1 MENVFGNWIARH
13 LERWRWLLLLIGV
26 VMGAAS
32 LPLSRT
38 LRLDWQ
44 LDRMFP
50 PGDALVESY
59 HRLEDRFGGNEVVI
73 AVYRDPELWN
83 ASGVGLERL
92 AVVTEQLSK
101 VDGVAAVLSLAELHR
116 ILEQMRAPLKLLRFG
131 TAVES
136 STVPLLDKNDRLA
149 QALLDVF
156 AGYTHQRDSQFVAVA
171 CLLAPSK
178 KTDSENAQPTKSSES
193 LHATIDNLKAIIQS
207 VEKPAGMGLIAGEPV
222 MVVEGFQLV
231 QRDGL
236 RLGITSTILLTMV
249 LFICFRSVRWTLIP
263 LAIVHW
269 SVVVTQAILVLL
281 DLELTMVSSML
292 TAIVTV
298 IGVATTMH
306 LLLRYQ
312 DIRRRGASRNDA
324 LREALAA
331 LIVPI
336 ALACVTDAVGFI
348 SLMAA
353 NVGPVRDFGLM
364 MAIGSLVVLLSIL
377 MLVPGLA
384 LIGKWDSDPHI
395 PKSDLAVRMLLRK
408 LLDAVLAHRRGGVI
422 ALLLVTVLALIGGA
436 RMQVETDF
444 TKNFYASN
452 PLVQGYRV
460 VESELGGAGVWD
472 IMLPA
477 PKVISQ
483 EYLDEVLKLEQ
494 QLRGLEVASEL
505 TSEVDRGGGTTFKL
519 TKVLSMADADQAAQV
534 ESLIAALPVRARLE
548 GMRRAMPEFSQALL
562 TFEPDEHEL
571 RWLRVM
577 LRSREQTAASVK
589 SQLIDQVNATV
600 SAFTERPE
608 WKALFTGT
616 RVVQT
621 PATVDLRGEV
631 TGYHVMLSRLVS
643 SVLEDQWKCFAL
655 ASVGIFVIMLLATRS
670 LLFSLAALV
679 PNALPIIVVLG
690 AMGWLGMR
698 VNMGAAMIAAVSMGL
713 SIDSSIHYLL
723 HYQRRLKAGD
733 RPLKALRSAQENV
746 GFAVV
751 LATVALIA
759 GFLALAVSEFVPTV
773 VFGTLTSLTMLG
785 GLFGNLVVLPLLV
798 APRN

>member
-1 MENVFGNWIARH
+1 MENAFGNWIASK
-13 LERWRWLLLLIGV
+13 LDRWRTMLLLIGIV
-26 VMGAAS
+26 VGAAS

-38 LRLDWQ
+38 LRLDWK
-44 LDRMFP
+44 LDRMFA
-50 PGDALVESY
+50 PGDSLVTSY

-83 ASGVGLERL
+83 PSGEGLDRL
-92 AVVTEQLSK
+92 AVISDQLAR
-101 VDGVAAVLSLAELHR
+101 VEGVAAVLSLAELHR
-116 ILEQMRAPLKLLRFG
+116 ILERLRDPLKVFG
-131 TAVES
+131 FGATSEK
-136 STVPLLDKNDRLA
+136 STVPLLNKNDALA
-149 QALLDVF
+149 QGLLDVF
-156 AGYTHQRDSQFVAVA
+156 AGYTHQRDSEFVAVA

-178 KTDSENAQPTKSSES
+178 EQSSEF
-193 LHATIDNLKAIIQS
+193 HHGTIDRLKSIITS
-207 VEKPAGMGLIAGEPV
+207 VAAPAEMGLIAGEPV

-236 RLGITSTILLTMV
+236 RLGFTSTILLTIV
-249 LFICFRSVRWTLIP
+249 LLVCFRSVRWTLIP

-269 SVVVTQAILVLL
+269 SVIVTQAILVLL

-312 DIRRRGASRNDA
+312 DTRRRGVER
-324 LREALAA
+324 REALRDSMAA
-331 LIVPI
+331 LVVPI

-377 MLVPGLA
+377 LLVPGLA
-384 LIGKWDSDPHI
+384 LIGKWDSDPHV
-395 PKSDLAVRMLLRK
+395 PKSDLVVRMALRK
-408 LLDAVLAHRRGGVI
+408 LLDVVLAHRFVGI
-422 ALLLVTVLALIGGA
+422 ITLILVTIVSLVGGA
-436 RMQVETDF
+436 RMSVETDF
-444 TKNFYASN
+444 TKNFYATN
-452 PLVQGYRV
+452 PLVKGYQV

-477 PKVISQ
+477 PKTISQ
-483 EYLDEVLKLEQ
+483 EYLNEVLQLET
-494 QLRGLEVASEL
+494 QLRSLTAS
-505 TSEVDRGGGTTFKL
+505 DDGGNEFCL
-519 TKVLSMADADQAAQV
+519 TKVLSMADTDLAAKV
-534 ESLIAALPVRARLE
+534 EPLIAVVPVAARLE

-562 TFEPDEHEL
+562 TFDVDASGL
-571 RWLRVM
+571 RWMRVM
-577 LRSREQTAASVK
+577 LRSREQTTASVK
-589 SQLIDQVNATV
+589 SQLIQQVNLTV
-600 SAFTERPE
+600 AKFTQRSE
-608 WKALFTGT
+608 WLRLFDDKM
-616 RVVQT
+616 
-621 PATVDLRGEV
+621 PAESLRGEV

-643 SVLEDQWKCFAL
+643 SVLEDQWKCFAFATL
-655 ASVGIFVIMLLATRS
+655 GIFIIMLGATRS

-690 AMGWLGMR
+690 TMGWLGMR

-723 HYQRRLKAGD
+723 HYQRRLKSGD

-751 LATVALIA
+751 LATIALIA
-759 GFLALAVSEFVPTV
+759 GFLALSVSEFVPTV

-798 APRN
+798 ASRK

>member
-1 MENVFGNWIARH
+1 MENAFGNWIATF
-13 LERWRWLLLLIGV
+13 LVRWRTVLLLSGV
-26 VMGAAS
+26 LVGSIS

-50 PGDALVESY
+50 PGDSLVTSY
-59 HRLEDRFGGNEVVI
+59 LRLEDRFGGNEVVI

-83 ASGVGLERL
+83 PSGEGLERL
-92 AVVTEQLSK
+92 AVISEQLAD
-101 VDGVAAVLSLAELHR
+101 VEGVAAVLSLAELHR
-116 ILEQMRAPLKLLRFG
+116 ILERLRDPLKMFRFGASMEKSTAPLLN
-131 TAVES
+131 A
-136 STVPLLDKNDRLA
+136 NDELA

-156 AGYTHQRDSQFVAVA
+156 AGYTHQRDSEFVAVA

-178 KTDSENAQPTKSSES
+178 EKSSAF
-193 LHATIDNLKAIIQS
+193 HRGTIEQLKAIITS
-207 VEKPAGMGLIAGEPV
+207 VAAPAELGLVAGEPV

-236 RLGITSTILLTMV
+236 RLGITSTILLTLV
-249 LFICFRSVRWTLIP
+249 LLACFRSVRWTLIP
-263 LAIVHW
+263 LVIVHW
-269 SVVVTQAILVLL
+269 SVIVTQAILVLL

-312 DIRRRGASRNDA
+312 DTRRRGTERSAA
-324 LREALAA
+324 LRESMAA
-331 LIVPI
+331 LVVPI

-377 MLVPGLA
+377 LLVPGLA
-384 LIGKWDSDPHI
+384 LVGKWDSDPHM
-395 PKSDLAVRMLLRK
+395 PRSDLIVRMALRK
-408 LLDAVLAHRRGGVI
+408 LLDVVLAHRRAGII
-422 ALLLVTVLALIGGA
+422 ALIVVTIVGLVGGA
-436 RMQVETDF
+436 RMSVETDF
-444 TKNFYASN
+444 TKNFYSTNA
-452 PLVQGYRV
+452 LVRGYQV

-472 IMLPA
+472 VMLPA
-477 PKVISQ
+477 PKAISQ
-483 EYLDEVLKLEQ
+483 DYLNEVLQLET
-494 QLRGLEVASEL
+494 QLREL
-505 TSEVDRGGGTTFKL
+505 SATDSGHAKFSL
-519 TKVLSMADADQAAQV
+519 TKVLSMADADLAAKV
-534 ESLIAALPVRARLE
+534 EPLIAALPVTARLE

-562 TFEPDEHEL
+562 TFEADEVGL

-577 LRSREQTAASVK
+577 LRSREQTPASVK
-589 SQLIDQVNATV
+589 SQLIQQVNATV
-600 SAFTERPE
+600 ADFTKRSE
-608 WKALFTGT
+608 WRKLFDDAIPT
-616 RVVQT
+616 
-621 PATVDLRGEV
+621 DSLRGEV

-643 SVLEDQWKCFAL
+643 NVLEDQWKCFGFATL
-655 ASVGIFVIMLLATRS
+655 GIFIIMLFATRS
-670 LLFSLAALV
+670 ILFSMAALV

-690 AMGWLGMR
+690 AMGWMGIR

-733 RPLKALRSAQENV
+733 RPLKSLRSAQENV

-785 GLFGNLVVLPLLV
+785 GLVGNLVVLPLLV
-798 APRN
+798 APRR

>member
-1 MENVFGNWIARH
+1 MENVFGNWIASH
-13 LERWRWLLLLIGV
+13 LERWRMALLLIGV
-26 VMGAAS
+26 VLGAIS
-32 LPLSRT
+32 LPLSQS

-50 PGDALVESY
+50 VGDPLVESY

-73 AVYRDPELWN
+73 AVYRDPELWKG
-83 ASGVGLERL
+83 SGVGLERL
-92 AVVTEQLSK
+92 AVVTEQLAN

-131 TAVES
+131 AADDQV
-136 STVPLLDKNDRLA
+136 TVPLLDEKDALA
-149 QALLDVF
+149 QALLEVF
-156 AGYTHQRDSQFVAVA
+156 AGYTHQRDSEFVAVA
-171 CLLAPSK
+171 CLLAPS
-178 KTDSENAQPTKSSES
+178 TENSSEFH
-193 LHATIDNLKAIIQS
+193 HATIDNLKTIIRS
-207 VEKPAGMGLIAGEPV
+207 VEQPGEMGFIAGEPV

-236 RLGITSTILLTMV
+236 RLGITSTILLTIV
-249 LFICFRSVRWTLIP
+249 LFVCFRSIRWTLIP

-269 SVVVTQAILVLL
+269 SVIVTQAILVML

-312 DIRRRGASRNDA
+312 DTRRRGASRNDA
-324 LREALAA
+324 LRESLAA

-336 ALACVTDAVGFI
+336 ALACLTDAVGFI

-364 MAIGSLVVLLSIL
+364 MAIGSMVVLLSIL
-377 MLVPGLA
+377 LLVPGLA

-408 LLDAVLAHRRGGVI
+408 LLDFVLANRRAGVI
-422 ALLLVTVLALIGGA
+422 ALLLVTVAALVGGA

-444 TKNFYASN
+444 TKNFYSSN

-460 VESELGGAGVWD
+460 VEGELGGAGVWD

-477 PKVISQ
+477 PKILTQ
-483 EYLDEVLKLEQ
+483 GYLDEVLELEQ
-494 QLRGLEVASEL
+494 QLRGLTVEGEAGEQF
-505 TSEVDRGGGTTFKL
+505 RL
-519 TKVLSMADADQAAQV
+519 TKVLSMADAVKAAEV
-534 ESLIAALPVRARLE
+534 EPLIAAFPVTARLE
-548 GMRRAMPEFSQALL
+548 GMRRAMPEFSEALL
-562 TFEPDEHEL
+562 TFKPDAGGQ

-589 SQLIDQVNATV
+589 SQLIAQVNARV
-600 SAFTERPE
+600 ANFTERPE
-608 WKALFTGT
+608 WKSLFEEKLTSLSPPAVPALEPSAA
-616 RVVQT
+616 QPT
-621 PATVDLRGEV
+621 PVALSGEV

-643 SVLEDQWKCFAL
+643 NVLEDQWKCFAL
-655 ASVGIFVIMLLATRS
+655 ASLGIFVIMLLATRS

-723 HYQRRLKAGD
+723 HYQRRLQAGD

-751 LATVALIA
+751 LATIALIA

-785 GLFGNLVVLPLLV
+785 GLFGNLIVLPLLV
-798 APRN
+798 APRK

>member
-1 MENVFGNWIARH
+1 MENVFGNWIASH
-13 LERWRWLLLLIGV
+13 LERWRWLLLAIGLV
-26 VMGAAS
+26 VGAVS
-32 LPLSRT
+32 LPLSLT

-50 PGDALVESY
+50 PGDELVESY

-83 ASGVGLERL
+83 ASGAGLERL
-92 AVVTEQLSK
+92 AVVTDKLSK

-131 TAVES
+131 SAEDKK
-136 STVPLLDKNDRLA
+136 TVPLLDENDRLA

-156 AGYTHQRDSQFVAVA
+156 AGYTHQRDSDFVAVA

-178 KTDSENAQPTKSSES
+178 QTAGENGTSVDESSEQS
-193 LHATIDNLKAIIQS
+193 QTSSASQLNHATIDNLKAIIQS
-207 VEKPAGMGLIAGEPV
+207 VEKPAELGLLAGEPV

-236 RLGITSTILLTMV
+236 RLGITSTILLTLV
-249 LFICFRSVRWTLIP
+249 LFVCFRSVRWTLIP

-269 SVVVTQAILVLL
+269 SVIVTQAILVLL

-312 DIRRRGASRNDA
+312 DIRRRGSSRNEA
-324 LREALAA
+324 LRDALAA

-364 MAIGSLVVLLSIL
+364 MAIGSMVVLLSIL
-377 MLVPGLA
+377 LLVPGLA

-408 LLDAVLAHRRGGVI
+408 LLDVVLAHRRTGVI
-422 ALLLVTVLALIGGA
+422 ALVLVTIAALIGGA

-452 PLVQGYRV
+452 PLVRGYQV

-477 PKVISQ
+477 PKVVTQ
-483 EYLDEVLKLEQ
+483 GYLDEVLKLEQ
-494 QLRGLEVASEL
+494 QLRAREVVGDEG
-505 TSEVDRGGGTTFKL
+505 EKFQL

-534 ESLIAALPVRARLE
+534 EPLIATLPVTARLE

-562 TFEPDEHEL
+562 TFEADKSEL

-577 LRSREQTAASVK
+577 LRSREQTAAAVK
-589 SQLIDQVNATV
+589 SQLIEKVNVTV
-600 SAFTERPE
+600 AEFTQRPE
-608 WKALFTGT
+608 WRSLFASLHSAQALS
-616 RVVQT
+616 
-621 PATVDLRGEV
+621 GEV

-643 SVLEDQWKCFAL
+643 SVLEDQWKCFAF
-655 ASVGIFVIMLLATRS
+655 ASLGIFVIMLLATRS

-690 AMGWLGMR
+690 AMGWMGMR

-723 HYQRRLKAGD
+723 HYQRRLQAGD
-733 RPLKALRSAQENV
+733 RPLKSLRSAQENV

-798 APRN
+798 APRK

>member
-1 MENVFGNWIARH
+1 MENAFGNWIATK
-13 LERWRWLLLLIGV
+13 LDRWRTILLLIGV
-26 VMGAAS
+26 VIGAFS

-44 LDRMFP
+44 LDRMFA
-50 PGDALVESY
+50 PGDPLVNSY

-73 AVYRDPELWN
+73 AVYRDPQLWSP
-83 ASGVGLERL
+83 AGEGLERL
-92 AVVTEQLSK
+92 EVISEQLAK
-101 VDGVAAVLSLAELHR
+101 VEGVAAVLSLAELHR
-116 ILEQMRAPLKLLRFG
+116 ILERLRDPLKMLRFG
-131 TAVES
+131 VSKENSTA
-136 STVPLLDKNDRLA
+136 PLLNESDALA

-156 AGYTHQRDSQFVAVA
+156 AGYTHQRDSDFVAVA
-171 CLLAPSK
+171 CLLAPS
-178 KTDSENAQPTKSSES
+178 TEKSSES
-193 LHATIDNLKAIIQS
+193 HHATIDNLKRIITS
-207 VEKPAGMGLIAGEPV
+207 LAAPAELGLIAGEPV

-236 RLGITSTILLTMV
+236 RLGITSTLLLTMV
-249 LFICFRSVRWTLIP
+249 LFVCFRSVRWTLIP

-269 SVVVTQAILVLL
+269 SVMVTQAILVLL

-312 DIRRRGASRNDA
+312 DTRRRGTERRDA
-324 LREALAA
+324 LRESLAA
-331 LIVPI
+331 LVVPI
-336 ALACVTDAVGFI
+336 ALACVTDAIGFI

-377 MLVPGLA
+377 LLVPGLA
-384 LIGKWDSDPHI
+384 LIGKWDSDPHV
-395 PKSDLAVRMLLRK
+395 PKSDLAVRMALRK
-408 LLDAVLAHRRGGVI
+408 LLDWVLAHRRLGIVGLVLVAIVSLVGGF
-422 ALLLVTVLALIGGA
+422 
-436 RMQVETDF
+436 RMLVETDF
-444 TKNFYASN
+444 TKNFYSSN
-452 PLVQGYRV
+452 PLVKGYQV

-472 IMLPA
+472 VMLPA
-477 PKVISQ
+477 PKAISQ
-483 EYLDEVLKLEQ
+483 EYLNQVLQLET
-494 QLRGLEVASEL
+494 QLRALSATDDSGNKFS
-505 TSEVDRGGGTTFKL
+505 L
-519 TKVLSMADADQAAQV
+519 TKVLSMADADLAARV
-534 ESLIAALPVRARLE
+534 EPLIGALPVTARLE

-562 TFEPDEHEL
+562 TYNVDTTGL

-577 LRSREQTAASVK
+577 LRSREQTTASVK
-589 SQLIDQVNATV
+589 SQLIQQVNMTV
-600 SAFTERPE
+600 AQFTEQLR
-608 WKALFTGT
+608 WRDLFDDKM
-616 RVVQT
+616 QS
-621 PATVDLRGEV
+621 ANLSGEV

-643 SVLEDQWKCFAL
+643 SVLEDQWKCFAFATL
-655 ASVGIFVIMLLATRS
+655 GIFGIMLIATRS
-670 LLFSLAALV
+670 MLFSLAALV

-690 AMGWLGMR
+690 AMGWLGIR

-723 HYQRRLKAGD
+723 HYQRRLQAGD

-785 GLFGNLVVLPLLV
+785 GLFGNLIVLPLLV
-798 APRN
+798 APRK

>member
-1 MENVFGNWIARH
+1 MGNVLGNWIATY
-13 LERWRWLLLLIGV
+13 LDRWRTILLLVGV
-26 VMGAAS
+26 VVGAAS
-32 LPLSRT
+32 LPLSQA
-38 LRLDWQ
+38 LRLDWK
-44 LDRMFP
+44 LDRMFA
-50 PGDALVESY
+50 PGDLLVTSY

-73 AVYRDPELWN
+73 AVYRDPDLWN
-83 ASGVGLERL
+83 PSGKGLDRL
-92 AVVTEQLSK
+92 AVISEQLAS

-116 ILEQMRAPLKLLRFG
+116 ILERLRDPFKILRFG
-131 TAVES
+131 VASEKSTA
-136 STVPLLDKNDRLA
+136 PLLNKNDALA
-149 QALLDVF
+149 QGLLSVF
-156 AGYTHQRDSQFVAVA
+156 AGYTHQRDSEFVAVA

-178 KTDSENAQPTKSSES
+178 VKSSEF
-193 LHATIDNLKAIIQS
+193 HDETIDSLKAIITS
-207 VEKPAGMGLIAGEPV
+207 VAAPAELGLIAGEPV

-236 RLGITSTILLTMV
+236 RLGITSTILLTVV
-249 LFICFRSVRWTLIP
+249 LLVCFRSIRWTLIP

-269 SVVVTQAILVLL
+269 SVIVTQAILVLL

-312 DIRRRGASRNDA
+312 DTRRRGVER
-324 LREALAA
+324 REALRDSMAA
-331 LIVPI
+331 LVVPI
-336 ALACVTDAVGFI
+336 ALACLTDAVGFI

-377 MLVPGLA
+377 LLVPGLA
-384 LIGKWDSDPHI
+384 LIGKWDSDPHV
-395 PKSDLAVRMLLRK
+395 PKLDLVIRMALRK
-408 LLDAVLAHRRGGVI
+408 LLNLVLANRRIGIISLI
-422 ALLLVTVLALIGGA
+422 AVAVVSLIGGA
-436 RMQVETDF
+436 RMSVETDF
-444 TKNFYASN
+444 TKNFYSTN
-452 PLVQGYRV
+452 PLVKGYEI

-472 IMLPA
+472 VMLPA
-477 PKVISQ
+477 PKVVSQ
-483 EYLDEVLKLEQ
+483 EYLNEVLQLET
-494 QLRGLEVASEL
+494 QLRELVAS
-505 TSEVDRGGGTTFKL
+505 DDKGNQFRL
-519 TKVLSMADADQAAQV
+519 TKVLSMADTDLAAKV
-534 ESLIAALPVRARLE
+534 EPLIAALPVAARLE
-548 GMRRAMPEFSQALL
+548 GMRQAMPEFSQALL
-562 TFEPDEHEL
+562 TFDVDEGGL
-571 RWLRVM
+571 RWFRVM
-577 LRSREQTAASVK
+577 LRSREQTTASVK
-589 SQLIDQVNATV
+589 SQLIQQVNATV
-600 SAFTERPE
+600 LEFTNRSS
-608 WKALFTGT
+608 WRGLFDDKMPVGSL
-616 RVVQT
+616 Q
-621 PATVDLRGEV
+621 GEV

-643 SVLEDQWKCFAL
+643 SVLEDQWKCFAFATL
-655 ASVGIFVIMLLATRS
+655 GIFIIMLVATRS

-690 AMGWLGMR
+690 AMGWLGIR

-723 HYQRRLKAGD
+723 HYQQRLRAGD
-733 RPLKALRSAQENV
+733 QPLESLQSAQENV

-798 APRN
+798 APHNAHKNPLRNL

>member
-1 MENVFGNWIARH
+1 MDNAFGNWIATY
-13 LERWRWLLLLIGV
+13 LDRWRTILLLIGV
-26 VMGAAS
+26 ILGTVS

-44 LDRMFP
+44 LDRMFA
-50 PGDALVESY
+50 PGDSLVTSY

-83 ASGVGLERL
+83 PSGEGLDRL
-92 AVVTEQLSK
+92 AVISEQLAG
-101 VDGVAAVLSLAELHR
+101 VEGVAAVLSIAELHQ
-116 ILEQMRAPLKLLRFG
+116 ILERLRDLRDPLKKLRFG
-131 TAVES
+131 AASENSTA
-136 STVPLLDKNDRLA
+136 PLLNKDDALA
-149 QALLDVF
+149 QGLLDVF
-156 AGYTHQRDSQFVAVA
+156 AGYTHQRNSEFVAVA

-178 KTDSENAQPTKSSES
+178 EKSSEF
-193 LHATIDNLKAIIQS
+193 HHETIDRLKSIITS
-207 VEKPAGMGLIAGEPV
+207 VAAPAELGLIAGEPV

-236 RLGITSTILLTMV
+236 RLGITSTILLTIV
-249 LFICFRSVRWTLIP
+249 LLVCFRSIRWTLIP

-269 SVVVTQAILVLL
+269 SVIVTQAILVLL

-312 DIRRRGASRNDA
+312 DTRRRGAERRDA
-324 LREALAA
+324 LRESMAA
-331 LIVPI
+331 LVVPI

-377 MLVPGLA
+377 LLVPGLA
-384 LIGKWDSDPHI
+384 LIGKWDSDPHV
-395 PKSDLAVRMLLRK
+395 PKSDFVVRFALRK
-408 LLDAVLAHRRGGVI
+408 LLDLVLAHRRLGIIVLI
-422 ALLLVTVLALIGGA
+422 LVTIVSLVGGA
-436 RMQVETDF
+436 RMTVETDF
-444 TKNFYASN
+444 TKNFYSTN
-452 PLVQGYRV
+452 PLVKGYQV

-472 IMLPA
+472 VMVPA
-477 PKVISQ
+477 PKAISQ
-483 EYLDEVLKLEQ
+483 EYLNEVLQLES
-494 QLRGLEVASEL
+494 QLREL
-505 TSEVDRGGGTTFKL
+505 TASDDSGNDFRL
-519 TKVLSMADADQAAQV
+519 TKVLSMADADLAAKV
-534 ESLIAALPVRARLE
+534 EPLIASLPVAARLE
-548 GMRRAMPEFSQALL
+548 GMRLAMPEFSQALL
-562 TFEPDEHEL
+562 TFDVDKSGL
-571 RWLRVM
+571 RWVRVM
-577 LRSREQTAASVK
+577 LRSREQTTASVK
-589 SQLIDQVNATV
+589 SELIQQVNATV
-600 SAFTERPE
+600 AEFTQRPQWRE
-608 WKALFTGT
+608 LFDNKIP
-616 RVVQT
+616 VES
-621 PATVDLRGEV
+621 LRGEV

-643 SVLEDQWKCFAL
+643 SVLEDQWKCFAFATL
-655 ASVGIFVIMLLATRS
+655 GIFIIMLIATRS
-670 LLFSLAALV
+670 VLFSLAALV

-690 AMGWLGMR
+690 SMGWLGIR

-723 HYQRRLKAGD
+723 HYQRRLKSGD
-733 RPLKALRSAQENV
+733 LPLEALRSAQENV

-798 APRN
+798 AHRR